1 MVNINSND
9 IVCGI
14 AASGRTPY
22 VVAAVN
28 FAKSK
33 GCRIIMLATS
43 EREQVLTKGINAD
56 VFICPYVGPEPITGS
71 TRMKSGTAQKL
82 VLNML
87 TTASF
92 VLLGKTYGNIMVD
105 LQQTNAKLK
114 ERSKNIIMQ
123 ICDVDYEK
131 ATGLLAESGSY
142 VKTAIVMGLK
152 DCTKEEARSLLE
164 KADGKIK
171 AALK

>member
-1 MVNINSND
+1 
-9 IVCGI
+9 
-14 AASGRTPY
+14 
-22 VVAAVN
+22 
-28 FAKSK
+28 
-33 GCRIIMLATS
+33 
-43 EREQVLTKGINAD
+43 
-56 VFICPYVGPEPITGS
+56 
-71 TRMKSGTAQKL
+71 
-82 VLNML
+82 ML